1 MPGDFQVSGDNAA
14 ALFTLKL
21 HRSEGMLLLAMN
33 WKDGPPP
40 ADFVGFGIEYKEP
53 AGDRFYALNNRL
65 TFATADGSV
74 PTTALSSLLSPIQKF
89 RWVHFPRNAE
99 LPGAFTYRV
108 TPVFMNAQDQL
119 SYGEAQ
125 VGDIELQRDT
135 WPGQLNVTFTR
146 GYVSSQAFVERYAK
160 DDRNLVTLLPRKADD
175 GLDFVPTHADAQ
187 AALQWM
193 GFEAREA
200 ILAVLDQA
208 VSDSDAQVKV
218 IAYDLN
224 EPNVVSRLEK
234 LGSRLQIIIDDSS
247 GHGAADSAE
256 SQAAA
261 RLTQAGA
268 TVKREH
274 MGSLQHNKVI
284 LLDGSTAKTV
294 VCGSTN
300 FSWRGIYVQA
310 NNALVLQGETALQLF
325 QAAFAQ
331 YWASPS
337 AREFGALAV
346 AQWHSLGLDN
356 IDAQVT
362 FSPHGQDNAALAGVG
377 SDIATTGSSLLFS
390 LAFLYQ
396 TNGPIQAAIK
406 QVAANP
412 AVFVYGISDR
422 QMQEGLDVLLPG
434 GESAILHASALNKQV
449 PAPFQAEPTGLIGGA
464 GVRLHHKFVVI
475 DFDKPTARVYMGS
488 YNFADA
494 ADRSNGENLLLI
506 RDRRVAVAYMVEA
519 VRLLD
524 HYHFRVA
531 QESADAGTRSALTL
545 RRPPRQAGESAW
557 WQDDYSDLR
566 KIQDRE
572 LFA

>member
-1 MPGDFQVSGDNAA
+1 MSTPGDFQVSGTNAA

-33 WKDGPPP
+33 WKEGPPP

-65 TFATADGSV
+65 TFPTADGSV

-108 TPVFMNAQDQL
+108 TPVFMNAQEVL

-125 VGDIELQRDT
+125 VAAIELQRDT

-160 DDRNLVTLLPRKADD
+160 DDRNLTTLLPRKADD
-175 GLDFVPTHADAQ
+175 GLDFVPSNPNAQ
-187 AALQWM
+187 AALEWM
-193 GFEAREA
+193 GFEARDA

-208 VSDSDAQVKV
+208 VADTAAQIKV

-224 EPNVVSRLEK
+224 EPNIVTRLEK
-234 LGSRLQIIIDDSS
+234 LGQRLQIIIDDSS
-247 GHGAADSAE
+247 SHGDADSAE
-256 SQAAA
+256 TLAAA
-261 RLTQAGA
+261 RLIQAGA

-274 MGSLQHNKVI
+274 MASLQHNKVI
-284 LLDGSTAKTV
+284 LLDGSAAKTV

-300 FSWRGIYVQA
+300 FSWRGLYVQA
-310 NNALVLQGETALQLF
+310 NNALVLQGQTALGLF

-331 YWASPS
+331 YWASSS
-337 AREFGALAV
+337 AREFGAWPP
-346 AQWHSLGLDN
+346 AQWQDLGLDN
-356 IDAQVT
+356 IDAKVT
-362 FSPHGQDNAALAGVG
+362 FSPHALDNAALAGVG
-377 SDIATTGSSLLFS
+377 SDIAATGSSLLFS

-434 GESAILHASALNKQV
+434 GDSAILHAAALNKNI
-449 PAPFQAEPTGLIGGA
+449 PAPFQAEPTGLVGGA

-531 QESADAGTRSALTL
+531 QESVKAGTRTALTL
-545 RRPPRQAGESAW
+545 QRPGPAPW
-557 WQDDYSDLR
+557 WQEDYSDPR
-566 KIQDRE
+566 KIQDRL

>member
-1 MPGDFQVSGDNAA
+1 MPGDFQVSGSNAA

-65 TFATADGSV
+65 TFPSADGRV

-108 TPVFMNAQDQL
+108 TPVFMNAQGQL

-125 VGDIELQRDT
+125 LGDIELQRDT

-160 DDRNLVTLLPRKADD
+160 DDRNLVTLLPRKAAD
-175 GLDFVPTHADAQ
+175 GLDFAPTHADAQ

-208 VSDSDAQVKV
+208 ISDRDAQVKV

-224 EPNVVSRLEK
+224 EPHVVTRLEQ
-234 LGSRLQIIIDDSS
+234 LGSRLQIIIDDSA

-256 SQAAA
+256 TQAAA
-261 RLTQAGA
+261 RLTSAGA

-274 MGSLQHNKVI
+274 MGGLQHNKVI

-300 FSWRGIYVQA
+300 FSWRGLYVQA
-310 NNALVLQGETALQLF
+310 NNALVVQGPTALALF

-337 AREFGALAV
+337 AQTFGPSAMARW
-346 AQWHSLGLDN
+346 QSLGLDN

-377 SDIATTGSSLLFS
+377 EDIARTGSSLLFS

-396 TNGPIQAAIK
+396 TRGPIQAAIK
-406 QVAANP
+406 QVATNP

-422 QMQEGLDVLLPG
+422 HMQEGLDVLLPG
-434 GESAILHASALNKQV
+434 GQSAILHAAVLDKHV

-494 ADRSNGENLLLI
+494 ADRSNGENLLVI

-545 RRPPRQAGESAW
+545 RRPPRQTGETPW
-557 WQDDYSDLR
+557 WQEDYSDPR
-566 KIQDRE
+566 KVQDRQ

>member
-261 RLTQAGA
+261 RLAQAGA

-346 AQWHSLGLDN
+346 AQWHNLGLDN

-557 WQDDYSDLR
+557 WQEDYSDLR

>member
-1 MPGDFQVSGDNAA
+1 MPTDFQVSGANDA
-14 ALFTLKL
+14 ALFSLKL

-33 WKDGPPP
+33 WKNGPPP

-53 AGDRFYALNNRL
+53 GGDRFYALNNRL
-65 TFATADGSV
+65 TFPTADGSV

-99 LPGAFTYRV
+99 LAGAFTYRV

-125 VGDIELQRDT
+125 SGDIELQRDT

-146 GYVSSQAFVERYAK
+146 GYVSSQAFAERYGK
-160 DDRNLVTLLPRKADD
+160 NDRNLTTLLPRKADD
-175 GLDFVPTHADAQ
+175 GLAFVPSNPDAS
-187 AALQWM
+187 AALAWM

-208 VSDSDAQVKV
+208 VADRGAKVQV

-224 EPNVVSRLEK
+224 EPNIVERLEK

-247 GHGAADSAE
+247 DHGAGDSAE
-256 SQAAA
+256 TLAAT

-268 TVKREH
+268 TVVREH
-274 MGSLQHNKVI
+274 MASLQHNKVI
-284 LLDGSTAKTV
+284 LLDGTAQQTV

-300 FSWRGIYVQA
+300 FSWRGLYVQA
-310 NNALVLQGETALQLF
+310 NNALVLQGQTALGLF

-331 YWASPS
+331 YWASSS
-337 AREFGALAV
+337 AKDFGAQAP

-362 FSPHGQDNAALAGVG
+362 FSPHALDNAALAGVG
-377 SDIATTGSSLLFS
+377 SDIVSTGSSLLFS

-412 AVFVYGISDR
+412 RVFVYGISDR
-422 QMQEGLDVLLPG
+422 HMQQGLDVLLPG
-434 GESAILHASALNKQV
+434 GESAILHAAALNKNI

-475 DFDKPTARVYMGS
+475 DFDKPSARVYMGS

-494 ADRSNGENLLLI
+494 ADRSNGENLLVI

-531 QESADAGTRSALTL
+531 QEGAAAGTRKALTL
-545 RRPPRQAGESAW
+545 QRPPRLAGEAAW
-557 WQDDYSDLR
+557 WQEDYSDSR

-572 LFA
+572 VFA

>member
-1 MPGDFQVSGDNAA
+1 MPGDFQVSGGNAA

-99 LPGAFTYRV
+99 LSGAFTYRV

-247 GHGAADSAE
+247 GHGAVDSAE

-346 AQWHSLGLDN
+346 AQWHNLGLDN

-422 QMQEGLDVLLPG
+422 QMHEGLDVLLPG

-557 WQDDYSDLR
+557 WQEDYSDLR

>member
-1 MPGDFQVSGDNAA
+1 MPTPGDFQVSGTNDA

-33 WKDGPPP
+33 WKSGPPP

-65 TFATADGSV
+65 TFPTADGSV

-99 LPGAFTYRV
+99 LAGAFTYRV
-108 TPVFMNAQDQL
+108 TPVFMNAQDVL

-125 VGDIELQRDT
+125 VAAIELQRDT

-160 DDRNLVTLLPRKADD
+160 DDRNLTTLLPRKADD
-175 GLDFVPTHADAQ
+175 GLDFVPSNPNAP
-187 AALQWM
+187 AALEWM

-208 VSDSDAQVKV
+208 VADTAAQVKV

-224 EPNVVSRLEK
+224 EPNIVSRLEQ
-234 LGSRLQIIIDDSS
+234 LGARLQIIIDDSS
-247 GHGAADSAE
+247 SHGDADSAE
-256 SQAAA
+256 TLAAT

-274 MGSLQHNKVI
+274 MASLQHNKVI
-284 LLDGSTAKTV
+284 LLDGSTLKTV

-300 FSWRGIYVQA
+300 FSWRGLYVQA
-310 NNALVLQGETALQLF
+310 NNALVVQGETALRLF

-331 YWASPS
+331 YWASSS
-337 AREFGALAV
+337 ARDFGAQPP
-346 AQWHSLGLDN
+346 AQWHDLGLDN

-362 FSPHGQDNAALAGVG
+362 FSPHALDNAALAGVG

-396 TNGPIQAAIK
+396 TSGPIQAAIK

-412 AVFVYGISDR
+412 EVFVYGISDR
-422 QMQEGLDVLLPG
+422 QMQEGLDVLLPSG
-434 GESAILHASALNKQV
+434 DSAILHAAALNKNI

-464 GVRLHHKFVVI
+464 GVRLHHKFVII

-531 QESADAGTRSALTL
+531 QESVKAGTRTTLTL
-545 RRPPRQAGESAW
+545 QRPGPTPW
-557 WQDDYSDLR
+557 WQEDYSDPR
-566 KIQDRE
+566 KIQDRL